1 MTVLEKNLTAIK
13 LTRPDIAESL
23 QHSRIGTA
31 YKGITAAK
39 TGEPVPL
46 FASGQALQSLYNPA
60 REAERAVT
68 ASVGFMLFCGLG
80 NGDRIKIF
88 LTKYP
93 HSFCA
98 VTESDYESFK
108 QLLSLIDYTDLLSDN
123 RVFLLPPC
131 TDISFESAL
140 TAAYLPAIHST
151 FGYHIL
157 RTWSEYYKT
166 QIKDLPHHIEHA
178 LEKIKADFSVQV
190 HFGKIWLRNIFLN
203 LRLAGSVT
211 PQYPQTDTTRTA
223 LILGASPNLEKG
235 LLPLKKHRQRYT
247 LFCTDTAFPA
257 VCAHGFTPEF
267 FIALDPQHISYQHS
281 IGAIPKETIGIFD
294 LSAQTATARRFYENG
309 NTFFFTAGG
318 HPLAQTAALFSPFPQ
333 LTTGSGTVAVAAYH
347 AAQAL
352 GYRHIECSGMDFAY
366 TGGKAYT
373 RGTYL
378 SEQYAGSA
386 VRICPQEHSFVRL
399 MFRTETY
406 SEQTELGITYRTQLL
421 DSYRTAFKAEKH
433 CTIRWQRSDFKQF
446 PYAAFLASF
455 TQDLKHNER
464 NSVTS
469 LLPALAWCQTH
480 RKEDFTDMELV
491 SEFISEYT
499 DT

>member
-1 MTVLEKNLTAIK
+1 
-13 LTRPDIAESL
+13 
-23 QHSRIGTA
+23 
-31 YKGITAAK
+31 
-39 TGEPVPL
+39 
-46 FASGQALQSLYNPA
+46 
-60 REAERAVT
+60 
-68 ASVGFMLFCGLG
+68 
-80 NGDRIKIF
+80 
-88 LTKYP
+88 
-93 HSFCA
+93 
-98 VTESDYESFK
+98 
-108 QLLSLIDYTDLLSDN
+108 
-123 RVFLLPPC
+123 
-131 TDISFESAL
+131 
-140 TAAYLPAIHST
+140 
-151 FGYHIL
+151 
-157 RTWSEYYKT
+157 
-166 QIKDLPHHIEHA
+166 
-178 LEKIKADFSVQV
+178 
-190 HFGKIWLRNIFLN
+190 
-203 LRLAGSVT
+203 
-211 PQYPQTDTTRTA
+211 
-223 LILGASPNLEKG
+223 
-235 LLPLKKHRQRYT
+235 
-247 LFCTDTAFPA
+247 
-257 VCAHGFTPEF
+257 
-267 FIALDPQHISYQHS
+267 
-281 IGAIPKETIGIFD
+281 
-294 LSAQTATARRFYENG
+294 
-309 NTFFFTAGG
+309 
-318 HPLAQTAALFSPFPQ
+318 
-333 LTTGSGTVAVAAYH
+333 
-347 AAQAL
+347 
-352 GYRHIECSGMDFAY
+352 MDFAY